1 MFKEKQ
7 REEII
12 IISSFSRFFFQ
23 DKHQNNSRQSMKTIQ
38 IKQRKWHIFTHTNNF
53 KQFEIFF
60 FFSFRH
66 QGSKTKTIDK
76 IIFFFRVQRIIR
88 HLVWRRSKK
97 TKVQHF
103 FFLYICKKNKRK
115 KKMNE
120 WTIAHS
126 SNLLDNL
133 THAKKHKRKHIIDT
147 TWPARELFY
156 WRGITETV
164 HKFAYMEAIRNKFLI
179 YLREEHHPLIK
190 K

>member
-97 TKVQHF
+97 TR
-103 FFLYICKKNKRK
+103 KKNTKKSAALFSLYMQKKKRK
-115 KKMNE
+115 WMNE
-120 WTIAHS
+120 QS
-126 SNLLDNL
+126 
-133 THAKKHKRKHIIDT
+133 HI
-147 TWPARELFY
+147 R
-156 WRGITETV
+156 
-164 HKFAYMEAIRNKFLI
+164 LI
-179 YLREEHHPLIK
+179 YYTV
-190 K
+190 